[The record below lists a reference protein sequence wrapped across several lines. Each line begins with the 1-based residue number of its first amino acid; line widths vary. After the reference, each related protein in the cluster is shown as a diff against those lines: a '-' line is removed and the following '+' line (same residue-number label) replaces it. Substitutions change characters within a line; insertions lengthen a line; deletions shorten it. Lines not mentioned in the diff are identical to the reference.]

1 MQPVIVRGGGRKGVI
16 CHGQGTS
23 ILSRGGGYQSII
35 PIMSTLLVCRNS
47 SLLDCCDPNYDL
59 ALFFKSFFFFLN
71 RMVCCRLPQSE

>member
-23 ILSRGGGYQSII
+23 ILSRGGGYRSII
-35 PIMSTLLVCRNS
+35 PIKSTLLVCRNS
-47 SLLDCCDPNYDL
+47 SLDCCDPNYDL